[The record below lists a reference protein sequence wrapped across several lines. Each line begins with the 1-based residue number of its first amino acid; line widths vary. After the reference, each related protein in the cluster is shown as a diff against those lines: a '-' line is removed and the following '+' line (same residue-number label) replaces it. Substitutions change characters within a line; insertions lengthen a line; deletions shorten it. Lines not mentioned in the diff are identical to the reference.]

1 LQVVLLIAG
10 IVLMVGVITLIG
22 CVTKRELD
30 KMIKEGEM
38 EGLQAGKSQPGWS
51 EVEMGQVKREGR
63 NDV

>member
-1 LQVVLLIAG
+1 MYV
-10 IVLMVGVITLIG
+10 
-22 CVTKRELD
+22 CVYSYIRAHTYSHR
-30 KMIKEGEM
+30 EGEM